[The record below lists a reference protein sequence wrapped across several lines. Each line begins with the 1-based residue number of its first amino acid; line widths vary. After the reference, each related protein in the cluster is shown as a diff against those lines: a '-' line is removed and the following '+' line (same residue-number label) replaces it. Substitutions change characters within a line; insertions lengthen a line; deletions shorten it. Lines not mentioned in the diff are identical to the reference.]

1 MNELKERRVAGII
14 RQVLTEAFFVS
25 RFDGS
30 FDRAICPEISFS

>member
-1 MNELKERRVAGII
+1 MNALNERRVAGFI

-30 FDRAICPEISFS
+30 FVRAICLEVSIS